1 MDHVKSK
8 LEASEWAQKVLEM
21 PNAVI
26 MDFETTGVKE
36 AEIVQIGIIN
46 MKGETLMQTLVKPS
60 KSIELGAF
68 GVHGIS
74 DAHVKDAPEF
84 KDLYVSFSG
93 AIAGQTVIAYNVD
106 FEKNVLQ
113 GVCARRKIPQPRVK
127 AWQCAMKEY
136 ARFYGKYHPTR
147 RNYTWQSLSNACT
160 QQNILVKDAHDAV
173 GDCLLTLEIIR
184 KMANS
189 T

>member
-1 MDHVKSK
+1 MDHAKSK
-8 LEASEWAQKVLEM
+8 QEAAEWAQTVLAM
-21 PNAVI
+21 STAVI
-26 MDFETTGVKE
+26 MDFETTGIKD

-46 MKGETLMQTLVKPS
+46 MKGETLMQTLVKPT
-60 KSIELGAF
+60 KRIELGAF

-74 DAHVKDAPEF
+74 NEQVKDAPDF
-84 KDLYVSFSG
+84 KDLYARFSG
-93 AIAGQTVIAYNVD
+93 VIAGQTVIAYNVD
-106 FEKNVLQ
+106 FEKSILK

-136 ARFYGKYHPTR
+136 ARFYGKYHATR
-147 RNYTWQSLSNACT
+147 RSYIWQSLSNACS
-160 QQNILVKDAHDAV
+160 QQNILVKAAHDAI
-173 GDCLLTLEIIR
+173 GDCLLTLEVIR